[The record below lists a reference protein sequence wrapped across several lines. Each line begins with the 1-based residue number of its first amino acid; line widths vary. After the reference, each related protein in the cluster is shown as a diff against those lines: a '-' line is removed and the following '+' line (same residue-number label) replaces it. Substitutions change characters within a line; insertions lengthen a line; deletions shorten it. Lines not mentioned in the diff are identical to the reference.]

1 MTKDLISEIHKNS
14 TFTQQK
20 FNKIHMEDFPLR
32 LIDFMFNP
40 GKLSCETKEEL
51 WFQLEIFK
59 SEFKEILFHLLKNK
73 EEAIDQSDV
82 FFKALENIYRLCV
95 EDANY
100 ILDSD
105 PAARS
110 LAEVQMTYPGF
121 FAIAMYR
128 MAHQLWIQEIPILP
142 RLWTELAHTKTGIDI
157 HPGAEI
163 GKCFSID
170 HGTGVV
176 IGETAKIGNYVKI
189 FQGVTLGALSVS
201 KEQFNK
207 KRHPT
212 IEDRVVIYSNACI
225 LGGET
230 TIGHD
235 AVVGGNVWLTQ
246 SVLPH
251 TMVFHKGETLSK
263 NLKSDK

>member
-1 MTKDLISEIHKNS
+1 MEKNLISEIYKHS
-14 TFTQQK
+14 RITDQK
-20 FNKIHMEDFPLR
+20 FNKFHMEGFPVY

-40 GKLSCETKEEL
+40 GKLSCETKDQFWFEL
-51 WFQLEIFK
+51 EKCK
-59 SEFKEILFHLLKNK
+59 SEFQEILFHLLENK
-73 EEAIDQSDV
+73 ENAISQSDV
-82 FFKALENIYRLCV
+82 FFGALKEIYLSCL
-95 EDANY
+95 EDAKY
-100 ILDSD
+100 ILESD

-110 LAEVQMTYPGF
+110 LEEVLMTYPGF

-142 RLWTELAHTKTGIDI
+142 RFWTELAHARTGIDI

-176 IGETAKIGNYVKI
+176 IGETSKIGDYVKI
-189 FQGVTLGALSVS
+189 FQGVTLGALFVS

-230 TIGHD
+230 IIGHD
-235 AVVGGNVWLTQ
+235 AIIGGNVWLTQ
-246 SVLPH
+246 SVPPH
-251 TMVFHKGETLSK
+251 TMVFHKGETLSRK
-263 NLKSDK
+263 LK

>member
-1 MTKDLISEIHKNS
+1 MAKNLISEIYKNS
-14 TFTQQK
+14 TFTGQK

-51 WFQLEIFK
+51 GFQLEICQ
-59 SEFKEILFHLLKNK
+59 SEFREILFHLLNDR
-73 EEAIDQSDV
+73 EQAISQSDL
-82 FFKALENIYRLCV
+82 FFKALEDIYILCV
-95 EDANY
+95 EDAKY

-128 MAHQLWIQEIPILP
+128 MAHQLWAQEIPILP
-142 RLWTELAHTKTGIDI
+142 RLWTELAHARTGIDI

-163 GKCFSID
+163 GRCFSID

-176 IGETAKIGNYVKI
+176 IGETAQIGDYVKI

-201 KEQFNK
+201 KAQSNK

-212 IEDRVVIYSNACI
+212 IGDRVVIYSNACI

-230 TIGHD
+230 QIGHD
-235 AVVGGNVWLTQ
+235 AIIGGNVWLTQ
-246 SVLPH
+246 SVPPH
-251 TMVFHKGETLSK
+251 TMVFHKGENLSK

>member
-1 MTKDLISEIHKNS
+1 MAKNLISEIYKNS
-14 TFTQQK
+14 TFTGQK

-51 WFQLEIFK
+51 GFQLEICQ
-59 SEFKEILFHLLKNK
+59 SEFREILFHLLNDR
-73 EEAIDQSDV
+73 EQAISQSDL
-82 FFKALENIYRLCV
+82 FFKALEDIYILCV
-95 EDANY
+95 EDAKY

-128 MAHQLWIQEIPILP
+128 MAHQLWVQEIPILP
-142 RLWTELAHTKTGIDI
+142 RLWTELAHARTGIDI

-163 GKCFSID
+163 GRCFSID

-176 IGETAKIGNYVKI
+176 IGETAQIGDYVKI

-201 KEQFNK
+201 KAQSNK

-212 IEDRVVIYSNACI
+212 IGDRVVIYSNACI

-230 TIGHD
+230 QIGHD
-235 AVVGGNVWLTQ
+235 AIIGGNVWLTQ
-246 SVLPH
+246 SVPPY
-251 TMVFHKGETLSK
+251 TMVFHKGENLSK